1 MTPNKRKQI
10 SELLGRSPN
19 RTPERDVQQEI
30 RNALADI
37 QGLRL
42 WRINGGQ
49 GWAAPPNKTTI
60 RRDTNGD
67 QIVTLRNPSRFA
79 NSTPAG
85 FSDLMGLL
93 EVPGERPIHVFI
105 EVKAEGGRVSAEQ
118 RAFIAAMRLIGCRA
132 GVAHSVAEARAIV
145 FGVAI

>member
-1 MTPNKRKQI
+1 MTPSKRQQI
-10 SELLGRSPN
+10 SELLGRAPN

-37 QGLRL
+37 PGLRL

-49 GWAAPPNKTTI
+49 GWAAPPNKTTT
-60 RRDTNGD
+60 RRDANGD

-85 FSDLMGLL
+85 FTDLMGFL
-93 EVPGERPIHVFI
+93 EVPGERPWLVFI
-105 EVKAEGGRVSAEQ
+105 EVKSADGRVSEDQ
-118 RAFIAAMRLIGCRA
+118 RRFISAMLAAGCRA
-132 GVAHSVAEARAIV
+132 GVARTVDEARAIV
-145 FGVAI
+145 IGEV

>member
-1 MTPNKRKQI
+1 MCSRKDV
-10 SELLGRSPN
+10 SSLLGREPN

-49 GWAAPPNKTTI
+49 GWAAPPSKTTT
-60 RRDTNGD
+60 RRDANGD

-85 FSDLMGLL
+85 FSDLMGIL
-93 EVPGERPIHVFI
+93 EVPGERPVVVFI
-105 EVKAEGGRVSAEQ
+105 EVKGEGGRVSEDQ
-118 RAFIAAMRLIGCRA
+118 RRFISAMLAIGCRA
-132 GVAHSVAEARAIV
+132 GVAHNVAEARAIV
-145 FGVAI
+145 LGGA